1 MKQRRK
7 RILLADCHEDVLIT
21 LEKLLE
27 DAGFETT
34 TAWTA
39 KEALKLVDST
49 AFDLA
54 IVNEYLPD
62 AECEELLKAIQK
74 TGRRTLCVVMQ
85 PSEPVFMDFV
95 RFGAS
100 GAKDIVCKRSFWQ
113 ILQLAKECLVCDREK
128 QVSVA

>member
-1 MKQRRK
+1 MKQTRK

-21 LEKLLE
+21 LEKMLE

-39 KEALKLVDST
+39 KEALRLLDST

-54 IVNEYLPD
+54 LVNEYLPD
-62 AECEELLKAIQK
+62 AECEEVLKAIQK
-74 TGRRTLCVVMQ
+74 GGRRTLCVVMH
-85 PSEPVFMDFV
+85 SREPEFMDFV

-113 ILQLAKECLVCDREK
+113 ILQLARECLVCDRK
-128 QVSVA
+128 LISVA